1 MAFALAAVR
10 GNVQKLCQAT
20 SVEEQETIW
29 RRKLRPV
36 LLNKV
41 LMKGFLGNP

>member
-10 GNVQKLCQAT
+10 GSVQKLCQAT

-29 RRKLRPV
+29 RKKLRPV